1 MGYISTKESIT
12 GRFYDDGAILRL
24 SQSALERQYQDMLL
38 ALQPLAVLPFQVE
51 HEIVAGYSLADSSYM
66 GESDIE
72 PNSPKKQE
80 LSSSPKIVIARAKTS
95 AGTSPNRASWAGQT
109 DHQDSSFTKS
119 DRMDFSATWDWIKT
133 TTLPKARS
141 LMSDMGLLSSTT
153 TTTTSTGSVAGPT
166 PSSSGVKISR
176 LSQDLASVGIVS
188 SRQNLSVTASSSTP
202 NLSQN
207 CPEVNNAEQEKQE
220 EEMRPASFPGER
232 CQQALPA
239 VVVDHGT
246 MRTVETNSARQRAE
260 EILRRKS
267 ETSPQRGRSQGS
279 PLKAKLSE
287 KKETVDQANKGSPS
301 QTKPDAET
309 RSDLRGNVSSSPQK
323 IVAGSPQRR
332 SESSPIR
339 IHDSPTRQSGS
350 PNCHSGSPNR
360 HSGSPNRHSGS
371 PNRQSGSPNRGP
383 LINPGSPKFTVAGA
397 RESEC
402 VEVVSRRVAKV
413 TLDDFPEDDNDGST
427 ASSIAA
433 LQSPLV
439 TVSSA
444 AQKLLPKKEEK
455 AYREGKTDYAFD
467 STSPSP
473 QCQNTP
479 PAATAAA
486 TVTATATATASQ
498 AAPAAQPQ
506 NANSN
511 QATGRSRLSGLK
523 RLSPRGSFNIISF
536 FDRLLLPS
544 EKAAANTTSSPA
556 PATAIKTPSV
566 RENPASEWDSTD
578 QGSSTATGTS
588 STTSSSAPSPTPPE
602 SVQTSS
608 STSANS
614 SPRAKQPKPQSRG
627 SVGRGSR
634 IPKRQTESQVARN
647 AENNSLRKGSCK
659 GAERRTAMSN
669 STRVSRLNQTPPP
682 IPITSTQRIEENET
696 PEVDINANS
705 PEFHPI
711 SAEEMFVEHN
721 PIRQWGDS
729 SSETGQ
735 SDGSGQSVSMEED
748 QSRCVLQAAS
758 SRGGPLK
765 VPAFK

>member
-1 MGYISTKESIT
+1 MGYISTKENFT

-51 HEIVAGYSLADSSYM
+51 YETVAGYSLADSSYM

-80 LSSSPKIVIARAKTS
+80 LSSSPKIVIARAKTG
-95 AGTSPNRASWAGQT
+95 AGTSPNRASWAGPT
-109 DHQDSSFTKS
+109 DRQDSSFTKS

-153 TTTTSTGSVAGPT
+153 SVGSTAGSTAGSAP

-188 SRQNLSVTASSSTP
+188 SRQNLSVTGSSSTP

-207 CPEVNNAEQEKQE
+207 CSMTVDMPKEEKDE
-220 EEMRPASFPGER
+220 ETRPASFPGER
-232 CQQALPA
+232 HQQALPA

-246 MRTVETNSARQRAE
+246 MRMVENNSARLRAE

-267 ETSPQRGRSQGS
+267 ETSPQRGQSQGS
-279 PLKAKLSE
+279 PVKAETSE
-287 KKETVDQANKGSPS
+287 KKEVTDRTNKGSPVP
-301 QTKPDAET
+301 TKHDEET
-309 RSDLRGNVSSSPQK
+309 RNDLQGNLASSPQK
-323 IVAGSPQRR
+323 IVASSPQRR
-332 SESSPIR
+332 SESSPIQ
-339 IHDSPTRQSGS
+339 IHNSPTRQ
-350 PNCHSGSPNR
+350 SGSPNR
-360 HSGSPNRHSGS
+360 HSGSPSRQSGSPSRQSGS

-383 LINPGSPKFTVAGA
+383 LINPGSPKFTIAGA
-397 RESEC
+397 RGSEC
-402 VEVVSRRVAKV
+402 VEVISRRVAKV
-413 TLDDFPEDDNDGST
+413 ALDDFPEDDNDGDNSKT
-427 ASSIAA
+427 SNSVAV
-433 LQSPLV
+433 QSPLT

-444 AQKLLPKKEEK
+444 AEKLLPKKEEK
-455 AYREGKTDYAFD
+455 VYREGKTDYAFD
-467 STSPSP
+467 ATASS
-473 QCQNTP
+473 QCQNTQP
-479 PAATAAA
+479 
-486 TVTATATATASQ
+486 TASATTSPTGQ
-498 AAPAAQPQ
+498 AAQPQ
-506 NANSN
+506 NPNSN
-511 QATGRSRLSGLK
+511 QTSGRSRLSGLR
-523 RLSPRGSFNIISF
+523 RLSPKGSFNIISF

-544 EKAAANTTSSPA
+544 EKAAANSST
-556 PATAIKTPSV
+556 ATAAKVPSIK
-566 RENPASEWDSTD
+566 ENPASEWDSTD

-588 STTSSSAPSPTPPE
+588 STASSSAPSPTPPE

-614 SPRAKQPKPQSRG
+614 SPRAKQSKPPSKGTQ
-627 SVGRGSR
+627 GRGSR

-647 AENNSLRKGSCK
+647 AENNSLRKGTCK
-659 GAERRTAMSN
+659 AAEKKTALSN
-669 STRVSRLNQTPPP
+669 STRRSGRSQTPES
-682 IPITSTQRIEENET
+682 IPITTTTSQRTDQNET

-711 SAEEMFVEHN
+711 DAEEMFVEHN

-735 SDGSGQSVSMEED
+735 SDASGQSVSMEED
-748 QSRCVLQAAS
+748 QSRCVLQAKS
-758 SRGGPLK
+758 SRGVPLK